1 MAAGRSPAASLTITS
16 LIFIIIFF
24 LFPIFC
30 QLAFAKGSQRSLLAL
45 AENQKQRL
53 QKSNKTNQIR
63 NCSEIINQSD
73 CKSKPK
79 CRWCRSNVLDDM
91 CASKLE
97 AWRLP
102 SQDLRSPEF
111 LIWSL
116 LRPKLSALNKNSQG
130 ILDASIQ
137 LPDFQECCEFWTDKM
152 KMIRNRDV

>member
-1 MAAGRSPAASLTITS
+1 MSESRSLFSKLKSDEHQNPTNPRYPQTHPLSLSPPMAAGRSPAASLTITS

-30 QLAFAKGSQRSLLAL
+30 QLAFAEGSQRSLLAL

-53 QKSNKTNQIR
+53 QKTNKTNQIR
-63 NCSEIINQSD
+63 NCSEIVNQSN

-102 SQDLRSPEF
+102 SQVF
-111 LIWSL
+111 T
-116 LRPKLSALNKNSQG
+116 
-130 ILDASIQ
+130 
-137 LPDFQECCEFWTDKM
+137 CEL
-152 KMIRNRDV
+152 